1 MTAEHPKI
9 LRICRDQQHF
19 DTLGGTGNAVVHT
32 PRHGSIMS
40 GDGLVGYP
48 DIWTQDEI

>member
-19 DTLGGTGNAVVHT
+19 DTLGGTGNAVEHT
-32 PRHGSIMS
+32 PSTIAYS
-40 GDGLVGYP
+40 GEV
-48 DIWTQDEI
+48 